1 MSRRFLLDTNVVI
14 DHIGGFHVLPET
26 VSKSETMFF
35 SQVSIGEYKAGL
47 GDTPKGR
54 RDREALEEFLRLSN
68 VVEITLSP
76 ATTDLYAK
84 VFRSLR
90 EAGRPI
96 PINDIW
102 LAAQAL
108 EHGAVLVTRDRHFS
122 AVANLLTMILED
134 SL

>member
-14 DHIGGFHVLPET
+14 DHIGGFRCIPEAA
-26 VSKSETMFF
+26 SKSEAMLL
-35 SQVSIGEYKAGL
+35 SQIAIGEFKAGL
-47 GDTPKGR
+47 DNTRKGR
-54 RDREALEEFLRLSN
+54 RDQESFEAFLRLSN
-68 VVEITLSP
+68 VVEITLTP

-96 PINDIW
+96 PGNDIW

-108 EHGAVLVTRDRHFS
+108 EHGAVLVSRDSHFE
-122 AVANLLTMILED
+122 AVANLQTLILEN
-134 SL
+134 

>member
-1 MSRRFLLDTNVVI
+1 MSKRFLLDTNVVI
-14 DHIGGFHVLPET
+14 DHIGGFRRIPEI
-26 VSKSETMFF
+26 VSQSETMFL
-35 SQVSIGEYKAGL
+35 SQVAIGEFKASL
-47 GDTPKGR
+47 DDTRRGR
-54 RDREALEEFLRLSN
+54 RDLEGLNAFLNLSN
-68 VVEITLSP
+68 VVEITLTP

-108 EHGAVLVTRDRHFS
+108 EHGAVLVSRDNHFET
-122 AVANLLTMILED
+122 VANLQTMILED
-134 SL
+134 